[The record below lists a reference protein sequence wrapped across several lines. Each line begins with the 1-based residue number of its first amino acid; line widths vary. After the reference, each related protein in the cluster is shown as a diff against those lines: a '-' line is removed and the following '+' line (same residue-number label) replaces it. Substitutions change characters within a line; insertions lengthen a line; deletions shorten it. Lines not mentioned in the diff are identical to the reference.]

1 MEKNRTTIESVL
13 CRLEAKEVQGA
24 ADRFEQLHDAMMEGL
39 KMQMDIS
46 NGQLHRMKQPLM
58 SLRDY
63 GLLLTRIGLSAIAAS
78 EDEDNQE
85 EDEDDEDA

>member
-13 CRLEAKEVQGA
+13 CRLEAKDVQGA

-39 KMQMDIS
+39 KMQMDVS
-46 NGQLHRMKQPLM
+46 NGQFFRAKKPMM

-78 EDEDNQE
+78 EDEDG
-85 EDEDDEDA
+85 EDSHEDA